1 MPRRS
6 RRRSKDA
13 LTPVPPH
20 GIVGDCPEILRM
32 IRELRRYARIS
43 LPVLVFGETGTGKE
57 LVAQHL
63 HRASPRR
70 DGPLVVVACPNLPP
84 QLVESEL
91 FGHKRGAFTG
101 AIDHREGAFEKADGG
116 TLFLDEIGDMPLD
129 VQAKVLRVLQ
139 EGVISRLGESSERRV
154 KVRVVAA
161 TWRDLPEM
169 VAAGTFREDLYNRLA
184 YCVVQ
189 LPPLRERGH
198 DVVLLARALLAKARE
213 KHGVPRRALSREVEE
228 LLPRYDWPGNV
239 RELERA
245 LCRASVMGSGRSL
258 RAEDLLAALERPA
271 GLAASVGDAR
281 PVEPTAEGLLAE
293 RGVMTSSGLRAA
305 LGVSATTLSRRLKP
319 LLEQGRVVREGRGAG
334 TRYRWL
340 GVEAVDL
347 PDPRWAVALRLARSE
362 GRVTRGALASALGV
376 SERTATR
383 ILAAMVDASLLV
395 ASGGRGRAV
404 SYRLPSSP

>member
-1 MPRRS
+1 MPRRT

-13 LTPVPPH
+13 QTPVPPH

-32 IRELRRYARIS
+32 LRELRRYARIS

-63 HRASPRR
+63 HRASPHR

-116 TLFLDEIGDMPLD
+116 TIFLDEIGDMALD

-139 EGVISRLGESSERRV
+139 EGVICRLGESSERRV
-154 KVRVVAA
+154 NVRVVAA

-198 DVVLLARALLAKARE
+198 DVVLLARALLSKARQ